1 MNKEFAILPINYSSN
16 LPKYGGRNETWTRKP
31 NISTD
36 RLAICSNTNYGI
48 LPTSKINY
56 KLTLEVGLVFFSEY
70 KKLAKNNGLS
80 FTF

>member
-1 MNKEFAILPINYSSN
+1 MFYVFLFLKN
-16 LPKYGGRNETWTRKP
+16 
-31 NISTD
+31 
-36 RLAICSNTNYGI
+36 

-56 KLTLEVGLVFFSEY
+56 QLTLEVGLVFFSEC